1 MNTPKDLLEA
11 YLRAKDLDQP
21 SVIPECYAP
30 EAVLSF
36 SIATDQI
43 SFPKRVR
50 GAYAIAQTLVGDFR
64 RRFDCCK
71 TWYVCDSLAAVG
83 VEIDFLPWLVVMRE
97 KSTSAL
103 RLGKGYYRWAFERGE
118 SRMWVSAMHI
128 HIERMDIIEDGN
140 GEKREQLHAALP
152 YPWLR
157 PAVLSE
163 AFASL
168 QQQNPALAF
177 LGDFRD
183 PVARPTRK

>member
-1 MNTPKDLLEA
+1 MRTPKELLEA
-11 YLRAKDLDQP
+11 YLQAKDLDQP
-21 SVIPECYAP
+21 SVIPDCYAP
-30 EAVLSF
+30 EAVLTF

-43 SFPKRVR
+43 SFPTRVR

-71 TWYVCDSLAAVG
+71 TYYVCDSLAGVG
-83 VEIDFLPWLVVMRE
+83 VDIDFLPWLVVMRE
-97 KSTSAL
+97 RSTSAL

-118 SRMWVSAMHI
+118 SRMWVAAMHI

-157 PAVLSE
+157 PAVLAGTFERLS
-163 AFASL
+163 
-168 QQQNPALAF
+168 QQSPGFAF
-177 LGDFRD
+177 LSDFSD
-183 PVARPTRK
+183 PVTRPARR